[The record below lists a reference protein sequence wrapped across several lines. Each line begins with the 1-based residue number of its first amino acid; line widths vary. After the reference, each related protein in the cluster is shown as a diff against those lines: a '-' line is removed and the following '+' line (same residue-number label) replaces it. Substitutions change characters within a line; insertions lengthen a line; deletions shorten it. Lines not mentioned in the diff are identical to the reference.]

1 MEYTE
6 GVPQENSSQP
16 HKAWPQHGLQLSDRR
31 LLLLVGDSLSVSL
44 AAVLALWL
52 GTLTSGE
59 IFSDLGLHNRHA
71 WLFGLV
77 PVWIILHSQLYDLHT
92 ASLITRTLR
101 ELLQNLVLALGL
113 YLALYFLA
121 PQGVLPR
128 LVVLYFL
135 AGAFFFTVIWRLVY
149 IHVFA
154 TASFQIRVLVV
165 GAGRAGEIITATLT
179 KLYPSHYLIAGLID
193 DDPNKIGRT
202 LSGIPILAG
211 HRSLLETA
219 TQHRISEII
228 LAITGEIQGGMFQAL
243 LDCQEYGIHITR
255 MPMLYEQ
262 LTRQVPIHHLDADW
276 IMTSFVDTVRPN
288 NIYRALRRMLDLIVA
303 TLGLVLLIISFPWLA
318 MLIWI
323 ESGRPIIYRQVRA
336 GRGGRA
342 FTMLKFRTMIPGA
355 EADAQPLWA
364 TEADPRI
371 TRVGWFLR
379 RTRLDEIPQFWNVFK
394 GEMSLV
400 GPRPERPAFIGL
412 LEKQIPFYRAR
423 LLVKPGLTGWAQINY
438 GYANSIEHA
447 MTKLQ
452 YDLYYIKHQSLWLD
466 LLILLRTIGVVV
478 KFQGT

>member
-1 MEYTE
+1 MDYTE
-6 GVPQENSSQP
+6 GASQESSGQ
-16 HKAWPQHGLQLSDRR
+16 AWPHHGLQLSDRR
-31 LLLLVGDSLSVSL
+31 LLLLGGDSLAVSL
-44 AAVLALWL
+44 AVVLALWL

-59 IFSDLGLHNRHA
+59 AFSDLGFHNRHA

-77 PVWIILHSQLYDLHT
+77 PVWIGLHTQLYDLHT
-92 ASLITRTLR
+92 ASLINSTLR

-135 AGAFFFTVIWRLVY
+135 AGAFFFTVVWRFIY
-149 IHVFA
+149 IRVFA
-154 TASFQIRVLVV
+154 EPHFKIRTLVV
-165 GAGRAGEIITATLT
+165 GAGRAGEMITTTLT
-179 KLYPSHYLIAGLID
+179 QLYPSQYLIAGIID
-193 DDPNKIGRT
+193 DHPDKIGRT
-202 LSGIPILAG
+202 LCDLPILGG
-211 HRSLLETA
+211 HRYLLEA
-219 TQHRISEII
+219 AKNHRVSEII

-243 LDCQEYGIHITR
+243 LDCQEYGLHITR

-288 NIYRALRRMLDLIVA
+288 NIYRGLRRMLDLIIA
-303 TLGLVLLIISFPWLA
+303 TFGLTLLVFIFPWLA
-318 MLIWI
+318 LLIWI
-323 ESGRPIIYRQVRA
+323 ESGRPIIYRQIRA

-342 FTMLKFRTMIPGA
+342 FTMLKFRTMVPGA

-364 TEADPRI
+364 TPTDPRI

-400 GPRPERPAFIGL
+400 GPRPERPGFIGM

-438 GYANSIEHA
+438 GYANSVEHA

-466 LLILLRTIGVVV
+466 LLILLQTIGVVV

>member
-6 GVPQENSSQP
+6 GVSQENSTQR
-16 HKAWPQHGLQLSDRR
+16 HGAWPHHGLQLSDRR
-31 LLLLVGDSLSVSL
+31 LLLLLGDSVGVSL
-44 AAVLALWL
+44 AAVLAVWL

-59 IFSDLGLHNRHA
+59 IFSDFGLHNRHA

-77 PVWIILHSQLYDLHT
+77 PVWIGLHAHLYDLHT
-92 ASLITRTLR
+92 ASVVTHTLR

-121 PQGVLPR
+121 PLGVLPR

-135 AGAFFFTVIWRLVY
+135 AGAFCFTVVWRLIY

-154 TASFQIRVLVV
+154 GPNFKIRTLVV
-165 GAGRAGEIITATLT
+165 GAGRAGEIITTTLT
-179 KLYPSHYLIAGLID
+179 QLYPSQYLIAGLID
-193 DDPNKIGRT
+193 DNPDKIGQA
-202 LSGIPILAG
+202 LGDIPILGG
-211 HRSLLETA
+211 HRYLLEA
-219 TQHRISEII
+219 AKNHRVSEII

-288 NIYRALRRMLDLIVA
+288 NMYRLLRRVLDLIIA
-303 TLGLVLLIISFPWLA
+303 TLGLILLIVIFPWLGL
-318 MLIWI
+318 LIWI
-323 ESGRPIIYRQVRA
+323 ESGRPIIYRQIRA

-342 FTMLKFRTMIPGA
+342 FTMLKFRTMVPGA
-355 EADAQPLWA
+355 EADSLPLWA

-400 GPRPERPAFIGL
+400 GPRPERPGFIGL

-438 GYANSIEHA
+438 GYANSVEHA

-466 LLILLRTIGVVV
+466 LLILLQTMGVVV